1 MSDVFK
7 LILLGTGG
15 PRLTPTPP
23 RGGPSQLII
32 AGDDVILIDCGPGT
46 TLNLVRA
53 GFKPHQV
60 RHLFFT
66 HIHHYDHNADYISFI
81 FENWIW
87 GFEENA
93 YQPLNVYGPKG
104 TKAFNDR
111 AINQAYGEEVKLRMS
126 YGRRDPRFGEK
137 YHAPI
142 INITELEGGSVCKEE
157 GWKATSTKVPH
168 GPSAL
173 AYRVDSDYKSVVV
186 SGDLSEL
193 ATLTEFARK
202 ADVFV
207 IDAMHPSAED
217 IGKTAA
223 AAQVKTLVLSHIIYG
238 WFNRALNIQAK
249 IKLIKEYYTGHVVLG
264 QDLMTFIV

>member
-1 MSDVFK
+1 MSHSF
-7 LILLGTGG
+7 LRTGSG
-15 PRLTPTPP
+15 VSRRTPT
-23 RGGPSQLII
+23 S
-32 AGDDVILIDCGPGT
+32 
-46 TLNLVRA
+46 
-53 GFKPHQV
+53 
-60 RHLFFT
+60 
-66 HIHHYDHNADYISFI
+66 DHNADYVSFI

-173 AYRVDSDYKSVVV
+173 AYRVDSDHKSVVV